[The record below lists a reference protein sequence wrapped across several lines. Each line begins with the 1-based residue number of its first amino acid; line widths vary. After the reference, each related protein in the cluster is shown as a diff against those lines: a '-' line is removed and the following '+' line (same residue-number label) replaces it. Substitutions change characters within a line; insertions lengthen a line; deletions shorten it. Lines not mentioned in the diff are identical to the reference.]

1 MHIVARN
8 LLALAAA
15 GLLSTACAS
24 THLVNAW
31 REPGYGG
38 PLLTRIM
45 VIGVTKQSAVRRIFE
60 DVFVQQLRA
69 QSVAAIP
76 SYMLIPEDGEV
87 PKERLA
93 QAVQESGADGLL
105 ITRLVR
111 VDRQVQIYPG
121 YYFGPPYM
129 GFYGFYSS
137 AWVGYYEAPQAY
149 TYDIVTSET
158 SLFEAKSNRLLWS
171 GTTETFSPRDVN
183 KDTRELAAII
193 IKALG
198 DQGLIPKKQHT

>member
-1 MHIVARN
+1 FTPPCRSTATGSAPLHGEMVMHIVARN
-8 LLALAAA
+8 LLALAAT
-15 GLLSTACAS
+15 GLLLAACAS

-31 REPGYGG
+31 REPGYSG
-38 PLLTRIM
+38 PPLTRIM

-60 DVFVQQLRA
+60 DIFVQQLRA

-76 SYMLIPEDGEV
+76 SYTLIPEDGEV

-93 QAVQESGADGLL
+93 QAVQESGADCVL

-137 AWVGYYEAPQAY
+137 AWVG
-149 TYDIVTSET
+149 
-158 SLFEAKSNRLLWS
+158 
-171 GTTETFSPRDVN
+171 
-183 KDTRELAAII
+183 
-193 IKALG
+193 
-198 DQGLIPKKQHT
+198 